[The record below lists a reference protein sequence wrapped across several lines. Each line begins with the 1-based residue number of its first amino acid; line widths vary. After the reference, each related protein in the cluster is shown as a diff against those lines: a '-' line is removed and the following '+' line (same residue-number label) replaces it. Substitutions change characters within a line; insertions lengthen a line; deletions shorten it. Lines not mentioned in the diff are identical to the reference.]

1 MRTHHL
7 DVAMQ
12 ASLQEPTRYGAEHS
26 MLVNAAF
33 QALQANLRRS
43 SYLHIW
49 CSFVC
54 WKVLTSN
61 QCIAL
66 ALHS

>member
-1 MRTHHL
+1 MRAHQL

-12 ASLQEPTRYGAEHS
+12 EPARYGAEHS

-43 SYLHIW
+43 SYLQLW
-49 CSFVC
+49 SSFVC
-54 WKVLTSN
+54 FRVLTST
-61 QCIAL
+61 QCIAM